1 METVR
6 NLAKV
11 DVINFLKLPEG
22 TSFTDKDI
30 SITEKAAEIGEIG
43 VTYVVKV
50 AVISQDKDG
59 NKKSQ
64 THTLEYIK
72 IGEKGLSEADY
83 ELKSFD

>member
-6 NLAKV
+6 NLAKW
-11 DVINFLKLPEG
+11 DIITFLQLPEG

-30 SITEKAAEIGEIG
+30 SITEKAPEIGEIG

-50 AVISQDKDG
+50 EVVSQDKDG
-59 NKKSQ
+59 NKKSE

-72 IGEKGLSEADY
+72 IGEQGLSEADY